1 MQRVTI
7 GDLASRQAVT
17 RSERRAG
24 LETDNAGADP
34 FAITG
39 KAAIVSGQSRVKPA
53 ERQTPR
59 SRRGNDDGMPAQENN
74 ATREV
79 PTVEARDLQM
89 GAREGSSGALRSAE
103 RPGLP

>member
-1 MQRVTI
+1 MQRVTT

-39 KAAIVSGQSRVKPA
+39 KAAIDAGPSRNAKPVERHDSGGPA
-53 ERQTPR
+53 GVMARACLQAEDLSSAKNNERNTG
-59 SRRGNDDGMPAQENN
+59 SPA
-74 ATREV
+74 
-79 PTVEARDLQM
+79 
-89 GAREGSSGALRSAE
+89 GEGV
-103 RPGLP
+103 